1 MKPNWIAAYSV
12 GIVAI
17 VSSFISMAD
26 TIAPEP
32 ADPYLWLEDIEGEKS
47 LGWVRERNAIT
58 QRELEASQDFEP
70 MRSRLLAAYDS
81 EARIPFVAKRGEFF
95 YNFWRDKQ
103 HIRGIWRRTSLA
115 EYRKPEPKWETVL
128 DLDALA
134 AKENENWV
142 WSGARPCLPPH
153 QERCL
158 ISLSRGGGDT
168 TVVREFDVIEKRFID
183 DGFNLPAA
191 KSDVAWRDRNTLY
204 VGTDFGPGSLT
215 SSGYPRITKR
225 WQRGEPLAQAETV
238 FEGKPEDVG
247 VWAWTSVDR
256 SGERYV
262 YRNFVTRAVTY
273 YESEQFTHGET
284 LQRLDI
290 PADAQLATFGDQ
302 LLLTLKLDWAVGDKR
317 YLSGSLLAIDWGRF
331 MAGKRDFHVLFTPT
345 ARTSLDNFTTTRN
358 YVLVNVLDNI
368 RSRVYAHRLTDGQ
381 WTQQEL
387 ATPPFGSVDV
397 SAVDPLDTDE
407 YFFTTTDFITPSTLS
422 YGAVGKADRETLKQS
437 PAFFDA
443 AGLKVSQHEAI
454 SKDGTR
460 VPYFQVARADLQLNG
475 KNPTLLY
482 GYGGF
487 QVSSTPG
494 YSAGVGIGWLE
505 QGGVYVLANIR
516 GGGEFGPAWHLAA
529 LKENRQRAFDDFI
542 AIAEDLVKRKI
553 TTPEHLGIM
562 GGSNGGLLVGAVM
575 TQRPDL
581 FGAVVCQV
589 PLLDMRRYH
598 KLLAG
603 ASWMAEYGDP
613 DVPAEWAYIS
623 KYSPYHN
630 VREGTRYPRVLFLT
644 STRDDRV
651 HPGHARKM
659 AARMQA
665 LGADVLYYENI
676 EGGHGGSANNQQ
688 AAQMNAL
695 AYTFLQQTL
704 APKETSDESV
714 TP

>member
-1 MKPNWIAAYSV
+1 MKPNRLAAYSC

-17 VSSFISMAD
+17 ASALISMAD
-26 TIAPEP
+26 TITPEP
-32 ADPYLWLEDIEGEKS
+32 PDPYLWLEDIEGDKA
-47 LGWVRERNAIT
+47 LAWVRERNTAT
-58 QRELEASQDFEP
+58 QRELEGSESFAQ
-70 MRSRLLAAYDS
+70 MRARLLAAYDS
-81 EARIPFVAKRGEFF
+81 DDRIPFVAKRGEYF
-95 YNFWRDKQ
+95 YNFWRDQQ
-103 HIRGIWRRTSLA
+103 HVRGIWRRTTLA

-142 WSGARPCLPPH
+142 WGGTQSCLPPNY
-153 QERCL
+153 ERCL
-158 ISLSRGGGDT
+158 IALSRGGGDT
-168 TVVREFDVIEKRFID
+168 KVVREFDVVQKSFIAE
-183 DGFNLPAA
+183 GFNLPAA
-191 KSDVAWRDRNTLY
+191 KSDVAWRDLDTIY

-215 SSGYPRITKR
+215 SSGYPRVTKLWR
-225 WQRGEPLAQAETV
+225 RGEPLDKAETV

-247 VWAWTSVDR
+247 VWAWTSAER

-262 YRNFVTRAVTY
+262 YRNFITRAVTY
-273 YESEQFTHGET
+273 YESEQFAHDKT
-284 LQRLDI
+284 LQRLDL
-290 PADAQLATFGDQ
+290 PADAQIATFGDH
-302 LLLTLKLDWAVGDKR
+302 LLITLRIDWTIGEQR
-317 YLSGSLLAIDWGRF
+317 YVSGSLLAIGWDDF
-331 MAGKRDFHVLFTPT
+331 LAGKRNFHVLFTPT
-345 ARTSLDNFTTTRN
+345 PRTSLDNFTATRN

-368 RSRVYAHRLTDGQ
+368 RSRVYAHTFADGT
-381 WTQQEL
+381 WTRHEL
-387 ATPPFGSVDV
+387 PTPAFGSVEV

-422 YGAVGKADRETLKQS
+422 YGSVGGEKRETLKQS
-437 PAFFDA
+437 PEFFNA
-443 AGLKVSQHEAI
+443 AGLKVSQHEAV

-460 VPYFQVARADLQLNG
+460 IPYFQVSRADAQLDG

-494 YSAGVGIGWLE
+494 YSAGIGIGWLE

-529 LKENRQRAFDDFI
+529 IKENRQRAYDDFI
-542 AIAEDLVKRKI
+542 AIAEDLIKRKI
-553 TTPEHLGIM
+553 TSPEHLGIM

-623 KYSPYHN
+623 KYSPYQN
-630 VREGTRYPRVLFLT
+630 VRDGVRYPRVLFLT

-659 AARMQA
+659 AAKMQA

-695 AYTFLQQTL
+695 AYAFLKQTL
-704 APKETSDESV
+704 ARKSSDD
-714 TP
+714 